1 MPRYEA
7 EFSVDVTIDAED
19 DLDALEKLVDYLK
32 DMRLSEISAN
42 ATITKITK
50 ITKINGEEEQTP

>member
-7 EFSVDVTIDAED
+7 EFSVDVTIVAED
-19 DLDALEKLVDYLK
+19 ELDALETLVDYLK

-42 ATITKITK
+42 ATITKITEIK
-50 ITKINGEEEQTP
+50 DEEAQA

>member
-50 ITKINGEEEQTP
+50 INGEEEQTP